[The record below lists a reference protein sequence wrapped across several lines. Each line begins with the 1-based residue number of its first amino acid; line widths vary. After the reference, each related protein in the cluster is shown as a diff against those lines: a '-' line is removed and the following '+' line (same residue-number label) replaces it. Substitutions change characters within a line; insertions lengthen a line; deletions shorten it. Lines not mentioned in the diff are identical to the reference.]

1 MLTFV
6 ASVVIFGLLVFFHE
20 LGHYAAAKKAG
31 IGVLEFA
38 IGFGPRLFSWERGG
52 TSYSLRVFPLGG
64 FVRLVGEDP
73 EESEEEGSFQKQPV
87 WKRFA
92 VIACGPLMNILLSA
106 LLFSLLYFAF
116 LGVPD
121 YGSTAIGKLLPN
133 GVAEKAGL
141 QSGDRILSI
150 AGEEV
155 NSWLEVVSVIHAN
168 PQEEIEI
175 VFIRGN
181 DIRSVKV
188 IPMRDPQTG
197 NGLIGIQAETKFYNL
212 FGAVRLGFEHTFWL
226 LRYIAVSLVQMVT
239 GRVAPDLVG
248 PVGIIH
254 IVGEV
259 AKTGIMNLVQL
270 AAIISLNLG
279 FLNLLPIPALDGSR
293 LLFLFVEGVRGKPVD
308 PQKESFI
315 HFIGFTLLILLM
327 IVIAYR
333 DLMRFDIFF

>member
-1 MLTFV
+1 MLTIV
-6 ASVVIFGLLVFFHE
+6 ASVIIFGLLVFFHE
-20 LGHYAAAKKAG
+20 LGHYAVAKKAG
-31 IGVLEFA
+31 IGVIEFA
-38 IGFGPRLFSWERGG
+38 IGFGPRIFTWEKGE
-52 TSYSLRVFPLGG
+52 TIYSLRIFPLGG
-64 FVRLVGEDP
+64 FVRLTGEDP
-73 EESEEEGSFQKQPV
+73 GESDEEGSFQKQPV

-92 VIACGPLMNILLSA
+92 VIACGPLMNILLSV

-116 LGVPD
+116 LGVPAYD
-121 YGSTAIGKLLPN
+121 STAIGKMLPE

-155 NSWLEVVSVIHAN
+155 NSWPEVVAVIHAH

-175 VFIRGN
+175 VFVRGN
-181 DIRSVKV
+181 DTHRIKV
-188 IPMRDPQTG
+188 TPVRDPQSG
-197 NGLIGIQAETKFYNL
+197 NGLIGIQAETKLYSFL
-212 FGAVRLGFEHTFWL
+212 GAARLGFEHTFWL

-248 PVGIIH
+248 PVGIIQ

-259 AKTGIMNLVQL
+259 AKTGIMNLIQL

-293 LLFLFVEGVRGKPVD
+293 LLFLLIEGVRGKPID
-308 PQKESFI
+308 PQKESFV
-315 HFIGFTLLILLM
+315 HFIGFTILILLM

-333 DLMRFDIFF
+333 DLMRLDIFF